1 MRRGADGGQLLG
13 SGGSDPP
20 VRHQVSGL
28 LLINVWHDAVRCLH
42 HFNCRLS
49 KELALVVYQ
58 LPPEADVG
66 PDDGPP
72 GFDPA
77 VGLEQAHVVKLHQVR
92 DAERG

>member
-1 MRRGADGGQLLG
+1 M
-13 SGGSDPP
+13 
-20 VRHQVSGL
+20 SGL

-77 VGLEQAHVVKLHQVR
+77 VGLQQAHIVKLHQVR